1 MPVSALAEFILRP
14 IFEIVFHVLGYWT
27 GYVIVPIFSFG
38 KYSVEPVFSRKRKI
52 SGKRYRASNSSKSG
66 ELSADAAA
74 LIGLLFWAMLVL
86 IPVLLW
92 HFGMLKAG

>member
-27 GYVIVPIFSFG
+27 GYVIVSIFSFG
-38 KYSVEPVFSRKRKI
+38 RYTVEPILSRKRTRA
-52 SGKRYRASNSSKSG
+52 GKRDKAVNSNKQG
-66 ELSADAAA
+66 ELPADAAA